1 MGRGLLTIASI
12 LIATF
17 AFAAIGH
24 AAEGPTQEEYIAQV
38 EPICKQNTIANRR
51 ILAGARYK
59 ANHGQRPAAGRQ
71 FIRAATAFG
80 KTTRAIKTVP
90 RPAEY
95 ETRLMRW
102 IERLGVVKD
111 NLQRMGKALKA
122 DNLRRAILGEVKLR
136 SSALAA
142 NNVVYD
148 FDFRYCRLTASRFN

>member
-1 MGRGLLTIASI
+1 MGKGLLTIASI
-12 LIATF
+12 LIATL
-17 AFAAIGH
+17 AFAALGH
-24 AAEGPTQEEYIAQV
+24 AADEPAQMEYIAQV
-38 EPICKQNTIANRR
+38 EPICEQNTIANRR
-51 ILAGARYK
+51 ILAGARFK

-71 FIRAATAFG
+71 FIRAAAAFG
-80 KTTRAIKTVP
+80 KTTKAIKAIA

-102 IERLGVVKD
+102 IERLGVVRD
-111 NLQRMGKALKA
+111 NLQKMGKALKA

-148 FDFRYCRLTASRFN
+148 FDFRYCRLTPSRFS

>member
-1 MGRGLLTIASI
+1 MGRGLRIIASV
-12 LIATF
+12 LIATL

-24 AAEGPTQEEYIAQV
+24 AAEGPAQEAYIAQV
-38 EPICKQNTIANRR
+38 EPICEQNTIANRR
-51 ILAGARYK
+51 ILEGARYK

-71 FIRAATAFG
+71 FIRAANAFHS
-80 KTTRAIKTVP
+80 TTRAIKAVP
-90 RPAEY
+90 RPSEY
-95 ETRLMRW
+95 EVRLTRW
-102 IERLGVVKD
+102 IERLGVVEDSLRK
-111 NLQRMGKALKA
+111 MGKALKA